1 MKVIINRLPSSLT
14 GCVVS
19 LVLSLGSLV
28 SAEQVQRACRDD
40 VCFLVSEK
48 VADIPLTLR
57 GISTFRYWGFRVYS
71 GALYVPTSA
80 AVDSI
85 VDGEIHKKL
94 VLRYHRSLSVE
105 QFIEKSQE
113 VLEQNPKFSKIELEP
128 SLSKINSLYVPV
140 QQGDSYS
147 ISYNPVDATMRL
159 YYNDSWLG
167 QIVDRKFARAYFGIW
182 LSDYS
187 VARDFTYELLG
198 KEES

>member
-71 GALYVPTSA
+71 GALYVPASA
-80 AVDSI
+80 TVDSI
-85 VDGEIHKKL
+85 VDEEIPKKL
-94 VLRYHRSLSVE
+94 VLKYHRSLSVD

-113 VLEQNPKFSKIELEP
+113 ALEKNPKVLEGEFQT
-128 SLSKINSLYVPV
+128 SLSKMSSLYVPV
-140 QQGDSYS
+140 QQGDSYT

-187 VARDFTYELLG
+187 VARDFTDELLG
-198 KEES
+198 REKL